1 MYSSV
6 RSGATTENLNILK
19 ERLSTIDVSVVAE
32 VGSMNLTVRDVLNL
46 RGGDVIRFPDVR
58 TTDPMTVK
66 IGNRRKFLCRPGVVR
81 NKMAVQITE
90 KLEEISREEFEELV
104 AEEGEEV

>member
-1 MYSSV
+1 
-6 RSGATTENLNILK
+6 
-19 ERLSTIDVSVVAE
+19 
-32 VGSMNLTVRDVLNL
+32 MNLTVRDVLSL
-46 RGGDVIRFPDVR
+46 RAGDVIRFPDVR

-66 IGNRRKFLCRPGVVR
+66 IGNRKKFRCRPGITR
-81 NKMAVQITE
+81 NKLAVQITE